1 MKNSLC
7 AHCIHANEIANQ
19 GKAFESKSFVCS
31 YRSSDNGEYEF
42 CANRRI
48 SDGCEYFENDA
59 DQFNKALEDAK
70 KFEITKDKWVTLY
83 DYLSDMIIGC
93 SNVLRDR
100 YNGVDISPYEYVER
114 EARNAYFSIQSIM
127 IELTSY
133 PTTYPCAWR
142 SLVTKLVDF
151 GKSDDDATKQAVDSV
166 LSKMG
171 EIERMESD

>member
-1 MKNSLC
+1 MKDSLC
-7 AHCIHANEIANQ
+7 AHCIHANEIANS
-19 GKAFESKSFVCS
+19 GKSFECIA
-31 YRSSDNGEYEF
+31 RSSDNGEYKL
-42 CANRRI
+42 CANRLI

-59 DQFNKALEDAK
+59 DQFNEALEDAK
-70 KFEITKDKWVTLY
+70 KFEITKDKWIKLY
-83 DYLSDMIIGC
+83 DYLSDMIIGIN
-93 SNVLRDR
+93 NVLRDR

-142 SLVTKLVDF
+142 SLVTKLVEF
-151 GKSDDDATKQAVDSV
+151 GKSDDDSTKQAVDSV